1 MKKLLFVLFM
11 ISFISCNTDEVSE
24 NPTVI
29 EKKSTTTIEEQRS
42 TTENASTQKN
52 SLSAISETTSFSS
65 FPIHRFWDGDS
76 KHLYPRR
83 MDYALEGVV
92 GMYPIYEGVLGYVNT
107 GGSVPLYL
115 FKRYSDG
122 KSLWSINPN
131 EANNSSNWQN
141 LGIVGYVKSS
151 SDGNPV
157 YRYFNKRGEDHFYTQ
172 VFSELGNGA
181 NGYVLEGIA
190 FYM

>member
-1 MKKLLFVLFM
+1 MV
-11 ISFISCNTDEVSE
+11 SFISCSTDEVTEKTIAIESQKTTNDIEGQKAITE
-24 NPTVI
+24 NP
-29 EKKSTTTIEEQRS
+29 STK
-42 TTENASTQKN
+42 KN
-52 SLSAISETTSFSS
+52 STSAISETTSFSQ
-65 FPIHRFWDGDS
+65 FTIYRFWDGAA

-107 GGSVPLYL
+107 GGTVPLYL

-122 KSLWSINPN
+122 KFLWTINPN
-131 EANNSSNWQN
+131 EGSNSSGWQN
-141 LGIVGYVKSS
+141 LGLVGYVRNSF
-151 SDGNPV
+151 DGKPI
-157 YRYFNKRGEDHFYTQ
+157 YRYFNKKGEDHFYTQ

>member
-1 MKKLLFVLFM
+1 M
-11 ISFISCNTDEVSE
+11 ISFISCSTDEISKSP
-24 NPTVI
+24 NVI
-29 EKKSTTTIEEQRS
+29 EKEKPTNILEEQNL
-42 TTENASTQKN
+42 TTENSSTQKN
-52 SLSAISETTSFSS
+52 SLSATSQTTAFST
-65 FPIHRFWDGDS
+65 FPIHRFWDGAA

-92 GMYPIYEGVLGYVNT
+92 GMYPIYEGVIGYVNT

-131 EANNSSNWQN
+131 EANNSNDWQS
-141 LGIVGYVKSS
+141 LGLVGYVRSS
-151 SDGNPV
+151 SDGYPV
-157 YRYFNKRGEDHFYTQ
+157 YRYFNKKGEDHFYTQ